1 MAEMLNSVVLKLS
14 DEDAE
19 RIDRYCEEK
28 GLKITRRKRD
38 SKDLPNYYVIWGT
51 KKELTE
57 FQRYF

>member
-1 MAEMLNSVVLKLS
+1 MAEMLNSIVLKLS
-14 DEDAE
+14 NEDAAK
-19 RIDRYCEEK
+19 IDLYCEEK

-38 SKDLPNYYVIWGT
+38 SKDLPNVYLVWGT